1 MTTRLRLALAL
12 CLLAGAAVAAEPT
25 APAADLAFGAYQ
37 RGDYVAARGE
47 AEKRLASNPKDAA
60 ALTLIGRLYL
70 DGQGVAPD
78 RAKAMQW
85 FRRAADAGGRDAA
98 YFFGAA
104 ALTGRDTLKDHALA
118 RAYLEKA
125 QEHPAALELL
135 GEAALENDGT
145 EPDFARAIAYFRR
158 AATLENSDA
167 AYALALLYK
176 NGRGVA
182 ADPAEAAKWLRKA
195 AEAGHTA
202 AMVEFAIMEFNG
214 AGVARDR
221 THAVELLRRAA
232 AAGNVVAQNR
242 LARLLAEGLGVEKN
256 HSEAML
262 WNSRAKASGLI
273 DDKLDALLAAT
284 IPSAEKPATPLPPAA
299 AK

>member
-1 MTTRLRLALAL
+1 MSKRLAFAL
-12 CLLAGAAVAAEPT
+12 LLLAAPALAAEP
-25 APAADLAFGAYQ
+25 APPAADLAFGAYQ
-37 RGDYVAARGE
+37 RGDYVAAMGE
-47 AEKRLASNPKDAA
+47 AQKRLAANPRDAA

-70 DGQGVAPD
+70 DGQGVARD
-78 RAKAMQW
+78 RAQAMQW
-85 FRRAADAGGRDAA
+85 FRRAADAGGKDAA

-104 ALTGRDTLKDHALA
+104 SLTGRDTAKDRALA
-118 RAYLEKA
+118 KTYLEKA
-125 QEHPAALELL
+125 EGHAAALQLL
-135 GEAALENDGT
+135 GELWLENDGK
-145 EPDFARAIAYFRR
+145 EPDFAKAQAYFRR
-158 AATLENSDA
+158 AAELDNSDA

-176 NGRGVA
+176 NGRGA
-182 ADPAEAAKWLRKA
+182 PADPAEAANWLRKA
-195 AEAGHTA
+195 SEAGHTA

-221 THAVELLRRAA
+221 AHAVKLLRQAA

-262 WNSRAKASGLI
+262 WNSRAKAAGLV
-273 DDKLDALLAAT
+273 DDKLDALLETT
-284 IPSAEKPATPLPPAA
+284 IPPAEKPAAPPPAPA

>member
-1 MTTRLRLALAL
+1 MKTRLRLALAL
-12 CLLAGAAVAAEPT
+12 AMLAGAASAAEPT
-25 APAADLAFGAYQ
+25 ADLAFGAYQ

-47 AEKRLASNPKDAA
+47 AEKRLAANPKDAA

-78 RAKAMQW
+78 RAGAMQW

-104 ALTGRDTLKDHALA
+104 ALTGHDTPKDHGLA

-125 QEHPAALELL
+125 QDHPAALELL
-135 GEAALENDGT
+135 GEAALENDGK

-176 NGRGVA
+176 NGRGVP
-182 ADPAEAAKWLRKA
+182 ADPAEAAIWLRKA
-195 AEAGHTA
+195 SEAGHTA

-221 THAVELLRRAA
+221 DHAVTLLRKAA

-262 WNSRAKASGLI
+262 WNSRAKASGLV
-273 DDKLDALLAAT
+273 DDKLDALLERT
-284 IPSAEKPATPLPPAA
+284 IPPSEKSAPPAPPTA

>member
-1 MTTRLRLALAL
+1 MNARLALAL
-12 CLLAGAAVAAEPT
+12 ALALFAGAAPAAEPT
-25 APAADLAFGAYQ
+25 PPAADLAFGAYQ
-37 RGDYVAARGE
+37 RGDYVAAMGE
-47 AEKRLASNPKDAA
+47 AEKRLAGNPRDAA

-70 DGQGVAPD
+70 DGQGVARD

-85 FRRAADAGGRDAA
+85 FRRAADAGGKDAA

-104 ALTGRDTLKDHALA
+104 ALTGRDMAKDRALA

-125 QEHPAALELL
+125 QDHPAALNLL
-135 GEAALENDGT
+135 GETALENDGAA
-145 EPDFARAIAYFRR
+145 PDFAKALGYFRR
-158 AATLENSDA
+158 AAQLGDSDA

-176 NGRGVA
+176 NGRGVP
-182 ADPAEAAKWLRKA
+182 ADPAEAANWLRKA
-195 AEAGHTA
+195 SEAGHTA

-214 AGVARDR
+214 VGVARDR
-221 THAVELLRRAA
+221 PHAVKLLRQAA

-262 WNSRAKASGLI
+262 WNSRAKAAGLV
-273 DDKLDALLAAT
+273 DGKLDAALEAT
-284 IPSAEKPATPLPPAA
+284 IPRAEKPAPLAPAA
-299 AK
+299 K